1 MQVFQIVFICNN
13 SLTYLWCLCV
23 FITPSTFQRL
33 WRSVMG
39 KYTHFSFNVTRIF
52 SSSSSSHICIHRNSL
67 WKIFSIPRGGCRMG
81 LKAVI
86 DVRVCFHCSV
96 PLVPALHLLLS
107 VRVLSVTVGWGQPL
121 VQTWGAFLPPLSRL
135 LQEPLIWFSCS
146 KIQRY
151 GQLHTCTITHTVWHI
166 Q

>member
-1 MQVFQIVFICNN
+1 MQVFQILFICNN
-13 SLTYLWCLCV
+13 SHTYLWCLCV
-23 FITPSTFQRL
+23 FITPSTFQPSSL
-33 WRSVMG
+33 WRSVME

-52 SSSSSSHICIHRNSL
+52 SSSSYLCIHRNYL
-67 WKIFSIPRGGCRMG
+67 WKIFSIPQGGCRKG
-81 LKAVI
+81 LEAVI
-86 DVRVCFHCSV
+86 EVRVRFYCSV

-107 VRVLSVTVGWGQPL
+107 VRVLSVTVGWGKPL

-135 LQEPLIWFSCS
+135 PQELLIWVSCS

-151 GQLHTCTITHTVWHI
+151 GWLHTHTHTV